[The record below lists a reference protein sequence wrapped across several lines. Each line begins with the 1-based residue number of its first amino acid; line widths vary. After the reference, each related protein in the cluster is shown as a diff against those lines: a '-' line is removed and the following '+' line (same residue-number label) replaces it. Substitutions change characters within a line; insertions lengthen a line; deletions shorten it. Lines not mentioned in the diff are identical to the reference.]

1 MAVSFLPQR
10 TYDTIWQLNLEEL
23 SAAGIRLI
31 LSDLDNTISPYSVA
45 EPPEQ
50 VFAWKQQLEHHQIK
64 LFVLSNNRSPTR
76 IKQYCRAL
84 GVPFIDHAGKP
95 KTVSF
100 FRAMEQMGCTPEE
113 TIMLGDQ
120 IFTDVLGG
128 NRAGIPVYLVKPIR
142 IRDNPLRAL
151 RHGLELPFILA
162 ANIRQAYR
170 MRRKSIQ

>member
-1 MAVSFLPQR
+1 MAISFLPQR
-10 TYDTIWQLNLEEL
+10 VYHSIWQVDLEEL

-45 EPPEQ
+45 EPPES
-50 VFAWKQQLEHHQIK
+50 VFAWKQQLEDHQMT

-76 IKQYCRAL
+76 IKRYCRKL

-95 KTVSF
+95 KTTSF

-113 TIMLGDQ
+113 TVMLGDQ

-128 NRAGIPVYLVKPIR
+128 NRAGIPVHLVKPIR

-151 RHGLELPFILA
+151 RHGLEMPFIWA
-162 ANIRQAYR
+162 AKMRQAYR
-170 MRRKSIQ
+170 MHRKSIQ